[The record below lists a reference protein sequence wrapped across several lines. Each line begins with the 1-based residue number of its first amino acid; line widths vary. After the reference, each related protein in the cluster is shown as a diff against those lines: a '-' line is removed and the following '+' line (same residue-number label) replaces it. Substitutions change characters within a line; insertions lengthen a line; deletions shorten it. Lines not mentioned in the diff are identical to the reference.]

1 MAKTVAA
8 GEVQWTD
15 ILEDVKR
22 HEEVVITQDGEPV
35 ARVVPVPS
43 QETQPDLPMTVEEFR
58 RRYPIKILGD
68 IMEPLED
75 EWDVMK

>member
-1 MAKTVAA
+1 MTKTVAA
-8 GEVQWTD
+8 GEVQWAV

-22 HEEVVITQDGEPV
+22 HEEVVITEDGEPV

-43 QETQPDLPMTVEEFR
+43 QETNPDSPMTVEEFR